1 MVPPASQPTVTI
13 DDYLPVGVPGEPIP
27 VLLLVKDTNP
37 AAQSAAFTY
46 NISFGD
52 GPTKAV
58 TAPSPLLLN
67 HVYTYAGTFTVS
79 VTATDEYGH
88 VSAIATAKITIVPV
102 YLSVDPF
109 NSSQTALL
117 IGGTSGNDTI
127 SLTASGKNGIDVTLD
142 GVNEGVFST
151 SGPVIV
157 FGQGG
162 KDTVKEASG
171 MKNTVYLLE
180 SATADNVETDFDDE
194 AIQWAGFKGAV
205 EILNA

>member
-1 MVPPASQPTVTI
+1 M
-13 DDYLPVGVPGEPIP
+13 
-27 VLLLVKDTNP
+27 
-37 AAQSAAFTY
+37 
-46 NISFGD
+46 
-52 GPTKAV
+52 
-58 TAPSPLLLN
+58 
-67 HVYTYAGTFTVS
+67 S
-79 VTATDEYGH
+79 VTATDQYGH
-88 VSAIATAKITIVPV
+88 ASTIATAKITIVPV

-117 IGGTSGNDTI
+117 IGGTSGNDTVN
-127 SLTASGKNGIDVTLD
+127 LTASGKNGIDVTLD
-142 GVNEGVFST
+142 GVNEGVFTT

-171 MKNTVYLLE
+171 MKNAVYLPK
-180 SATADNVETDFDDE
+180 ARTADNIETDFDDE